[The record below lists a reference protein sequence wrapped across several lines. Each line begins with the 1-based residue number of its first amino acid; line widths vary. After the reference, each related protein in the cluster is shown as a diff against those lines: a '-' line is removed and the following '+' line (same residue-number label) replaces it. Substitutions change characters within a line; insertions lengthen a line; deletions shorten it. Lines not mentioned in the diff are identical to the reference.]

1 MEDSKKHISRE
12 LILETTLSLIDE
24 NKSIKDVSLRVIAKK
39 VGCAHTNLYNYFS
52 SLEEIFWETLG
63 ELLLIMIEFC
73 GNGVDEETNQE
84 RKIFLVFSNLIDFCM
99 NHPGWYS
106 FIWFEPMGGKPSP
119 RVIEILKR
127 PGAKLAE
134 LIKIANN
141 ISNERAK
148 LIYDILHSYMH
159 GELSKW
165 INKRSF
171 ISKSEQTKQIILSR
185 IKGLY
190 RLLLKE
196 GEQLEKFIEIQN

>member
-1 MEDSKKHISRE
+1 MEDHKKHISRE

-24 NKSIKDVSLRVIAKK
+24 NRSIRDVSLRVIAKK
-39 VGCAHTNLYNYFS
+39 VGCAHTNLYNYFG

-73 GNGVDEETNQE
+73 GRGLDKEKEDEI
-84 RKIFLVFSNLIDFCM
+84 RIFLVFSNLIDFCM

-106 FIWFEPMGGKPSP
+106 FIWFENIGGKPSP
-119 RVIEILKR
+119 RVVEILKK
-127 PGAKLAE
+127 PGGKLTD
-134 LIKIANN
+134 LIQMANN
-141 ISNERAK
+141 ISQERAK

-171 ISKSEQTKQIILSR
+171 INNKEEIKKVILFKINYLYKLLMQDTDQVQILKLS
-185 IKGLY
+185 
-190 RLLLKE
+190 
-196 GEQLEKFIEIQN
+196 